1 MGLIADGSRIID
13 VGCGPGLP
21 GCRCFA
27 LENSDD
33 AGGQPAEAGAVYGG
47 VIAGAGL
54 DGAHPVC
61 ARAEV
66 LAADAA
72 FREQFDAAVSRA
84 VASLPVLCELC
95 LPLCAR
101 RRRDARL
108 RGRGAQEEA
117 DAARRD
123 GGARRQAAARG
134 KRRACR

>member
-1 MGLIADGSRIID
+1 M
-13 VGCGPGLP
+13 
-21 GCRCFA
+21 
-27 LENSDD
+27 
-33 AGGQPAEAGAVYGG
+33 EAF
-47 VIAGAGL
+47 IAGAGL

-95 LPLCAR
+95 LPLAR
-101 RRRDARL
+101 VGGVMLAYA
-108 RGRGAQEEA
+108 GRGAQE
-117 DAARRD
+117 RRTPRGRD